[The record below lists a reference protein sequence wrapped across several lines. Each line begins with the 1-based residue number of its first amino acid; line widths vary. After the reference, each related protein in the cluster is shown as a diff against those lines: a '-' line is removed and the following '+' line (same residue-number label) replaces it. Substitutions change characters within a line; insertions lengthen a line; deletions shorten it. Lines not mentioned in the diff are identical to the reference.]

1 MTATTTVIIP
11 NYNGMKFLEPC
22 LKALQAQT
30 YQNFKILVVDNGST
44 DGSAQWLE
52 ERGIDTIFLKENT
65 GFFRGCEHRNPGGRY
80 ALCDPFEQ

>member
-65 GFFRGCEHRNPGGRY
+65 GFPGLWNTGIRAADTPY
-80 ALCDPFEQ
+80 VILEQ